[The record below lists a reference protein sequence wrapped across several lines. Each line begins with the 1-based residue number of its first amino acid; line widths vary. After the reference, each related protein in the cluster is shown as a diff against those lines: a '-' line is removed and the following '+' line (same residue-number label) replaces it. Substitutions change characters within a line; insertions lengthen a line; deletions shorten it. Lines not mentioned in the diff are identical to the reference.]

1 MNKSTTTDVARPG
14 GGGRIVKTTLR
25 HRWAMWCW
33 HWRSAWRLYW
43 ARLNGL
49 VLGMRY
55 AVAGAVRAVRREV
68 RRMERER
75 PKLDRQDPQ
84 RE

>member
-1 MNKSTTTDVARPG
+1 
-14 GGGRIVKTTLR
+14 VKATLR
-25 HRWAMWCW
+25 LGWAMWCW

-43 ARLNGL
+43 APLNGL
-49 VLGMRY
+49 VLGVGY
-55 AVAGAVRAVRREV
+55 AVQGTVRAVRREV
-68 RRMERER
+68 RRMLRER